1 MAEDQDF
8 DKSELPTQR
17 RRDDARANGQ
27 FAYSHELINGLL
39 LFSGTIGLSW
49 IGYGLS
55 QGLSDDF
62 HSHLS
67 KLATDLTIDR
77 VITQITSMF
86 GHGMQLTGW
95 FLCGLFAI
103 GLAANIAQAGFH
115 INTES
120 LGPKWE
126 RLNPAENWA
135 RIASWEGFT
144 RGGLSAAKVAILG
157 CVTWW
162 VLSGRGPQVGS
173 LAEGMLGRSVASA
186 WSLTTELLINTSAV
200 FLVMGA
206 ADYGLQWYRNERRL
220 RMTREELKQENKDD
234 NGDPHIIA
242 KRRQRAREIANQR
255 RMIRDVPQ
263 ATVVITN
270 PTHLAVA
277 LRYKRG
283 IDGAPVVIA
292 KGADQ
297 LAFQIMSKARRHGIP
312 VIERKPVAQA
322 LYKTVKVGQ
331 EIPQSL
337 FVAVSEVLAY
347 IYRLRGTNAWQ

>member
-17 RRDDARANGQ
+17 RRDDARAMGQ

-39 LFSGTIGLSW
+39 LFGGTIGLSW
-49 IGYGLS
+49 IGLALS
-55 QGLSDDF
+55 QGLSNDF
-62 HSHLS
+62 HSQFGR
-67 KLATDLTIDR
+67 LAKDLTIDG
-77 VITQITSMF
+77 VQSQLTSVF
-86 GHGMQLTGW
+86 GNGFQLTGW
-95 FLCGLFAI
+95 FVGGLFAI

-115 INTES
+115 VNTDS

-126 RLNPAENWA
+126 RLNPAENWE
-135 RIASWEGFT
+135 RIISWEGMT
-144 RGGLSAAKVAILG
+144 RGGLSLAKVAVLA
-157 CVTWW
+157 VVSWW
-162 VLSGRGPQVGS
+162 VLSDRGPQVGALS
-173 LAEGMLGRSVASA
+173 EGMLGRSVSSA
-186 WSLTTELLINTSAV
+186 WKLTIELLINISAV
-200 FLVMGA
+200 LLIMGA
-206 ADYGLQWYRNERRL
+206 ADYGLQWFRNERRL
-220 RMTREELKQENKDD
+220 RMSREELKRENKED

-255 RMIRDVPQ
+255 KMLKDVAK

-283 IDGAPVVIA
+283 VDPAPVVIA

-297 LAFQIMSKARRHGIP
+297 FAFQIAQKARRHGIP
-312 VIERKPVAQA
+312 VIQRKPVAQA

-347 IYRLRGTNAWQ
+347 LYRLRGTNA